1 MIESGGIPATG
12 EAAIFCAAHGISA
25 HRDSHIAA
33 EQVALQ
39 ISDALPDP
47 RQANLLLIFA
57 DQSHRDNFAEITA
70 HLQKTLQ
77 PEVTLGVLA
86 EAVSGGETELDDG
99 PGISALALRMPDV
112 RLTPFTYDQ
121 ISAGN
126 IHNTPHKLAE
136 IMGLDS
142 SSKAVLIF
150 ADPFSTPVTDLLT
163 DIRLASATIPSL
175 PPLPVTGGMAS
186 AGRKSGENRL
196 VLNDQ
201 LFLAGAV
208 GVTISGSVDLSFIVS
223 QGCKPIGRPLI
234 VTAARRTL
242 LQQLAG
248 RPALEVIRE
257 MMNEVSDEERSL
269 ASRGLLLGKVIDE
282 YKDHFGRG
290 DFLVR
295 GIIGADPKAGI
306 LAIEEPL
313 RVGQTVQLHVRDATT
328 ADEDLKLLLDGQKIH
343 DQPAAALLVS
353 CNGRGKKLFDQP
365 HHDVLA
371 VKQALGD
378 IPLAGFFAAGEIGPI
393 GNRSFLHGHT
403 ASLVLFR
410 SPIQQ

>member
-1 MIESGGIPATG
+1 
-12 EAAIFCAAHGISA
+12 
-25 HRDSHIAA
+25 
-33 EQVALQ
+33 
-39 ISDALPDP
+39 
-47 RQANLLLIFA
+47 
-57 DQSHRDNFAEITA
+57 
-70 HLQKTLQ
+70 
-77 PEVTLGVLA
+77 
-86 EAVSGGETELDDG
+86 
-99 PGISALALRMPDV
+99 
-112 RLTPFTYDQ
+112 
-121 ISAGN
+121 
-126 IHNTPHKLAE
+126 
-136 IMGLDS
+136 
-142 SSKAVLIF
+142 
-150 ADPFSTPVTDLLT
+150 
-163 DIRLASATIPSL
+163 
-175 PPLPVTGGMAS
+175 
-186 AGRKSGENRL
+186 
-196 VLNDQ
+196 
-201 LFLAGAV
+201 
-208 GVTISGSVDLSFIVS
+208 
-223 QGCKPIGRPLI
+223 
-234 VTAARRTL
+234 
-242 LQQLAG
+242 
-248 RPALEVIRE
+248 
-257 MMNEVSDEERSL
+257 L

-290 DFLVR
+290 DFLIR